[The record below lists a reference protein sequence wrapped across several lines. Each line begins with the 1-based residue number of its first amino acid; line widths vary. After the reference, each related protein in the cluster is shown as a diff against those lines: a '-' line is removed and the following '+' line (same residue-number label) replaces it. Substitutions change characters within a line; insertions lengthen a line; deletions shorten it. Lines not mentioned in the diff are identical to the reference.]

1 MSVLHL
7 TQNGVNLDL
16 IVFWKV
22 SANTSELD

>member
-1 MSVLHL
+1 MFVLHL
-7 TQNGVNLDL
+7 TQSSVNLDL